1 MNKIL
6 KMKEKKGFTAIDI
19 TISIIIIMLLVGIIA
34 TLYYNFY
41 LTASAR
47 NRNAIATNCII
58 DVIERVKLMNYND
71 VNMQNI
77 NELLQSLRED
87 KTLPEE
93 YKFTIEIQNY
103 NEQEKNV
110 NKLDII
116 KILKVKV
123 EYTVGQKE
131 EKIEISTLITE

>member
-19 TISIIIIMLLVGIIA
+19 TISIIIIMLLVGIIT

-71 VNMQNI
+71 VNTENI
-77 NELLQSLRED
+77 NELVQSLKED

-93 YKFTIEIQNY
+93 YKVTVEIQNY

>member
-19 TISIIIIMLLVGIIA
+19 TISIIIIMLLVGIIT

-71 VNMQNI
+71 VNTENI
-77 NELLQSLRED
+77 NELVQSLKED

-93 YKFTIEIQNY
+93 YKVTVEIQNY

-123 EYTVGQKE
+123 EYTVGQKK